1 MRCAKQRKC
10 AAWHLFT
17 FGRNKKCVS
26 FLITDKKLITVPWNY
41 AAKLDEMNRII
52 QQGGGTKKYDFKSY
66 INEMW
71 NECMENTDAH
81 LKVADKP
88 AKRGK

>member
-1 MRCAKQRKC
+1 MRII
-10 AAWHLFT
+10 LD
-17 FGRNKKCVS
+17 
-26 FLITDKKLITVPWNY
+26 TDKKLITVPWNY

-88 AKRGK
+88 AKRGKQDGSATHNAAGGSGDAPPL